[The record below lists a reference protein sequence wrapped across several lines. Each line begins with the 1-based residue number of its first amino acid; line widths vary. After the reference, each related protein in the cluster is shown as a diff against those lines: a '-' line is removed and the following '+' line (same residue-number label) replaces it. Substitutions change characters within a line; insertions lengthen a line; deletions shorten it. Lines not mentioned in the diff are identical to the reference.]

1 MGDKNTGNSQLR
13 DIALMCDQ
21 ILKPDLRRTV
31 CLSVRRTGISN
42 LELQGLNGRYL
53 A

>member
-13 DIALMCDQ
+13 DIALMCVQ
-21 ILKPDLRRTV
+21 ILKADLRRTV